1 MFWAAAA
8 LNGVTLSPRL
18 LSALAQ
24 LLGVA
29 PTELRLCQA
38 SVRAKEGDRRPEA
51 ERQRRPAALGET
63 VTACPRTHTHLL
75 S

>member
-1 MFWAAAA
+1 MRAAA

-18 LSALAQ
+18 LSAIAQ

-38 SVRAKEGDRRPEA
+38 SVRAKDGEWRPEA

-63 VTACPRTHTHLL
+63 VRACPIYRTHTRTCF
-75 S
+75 